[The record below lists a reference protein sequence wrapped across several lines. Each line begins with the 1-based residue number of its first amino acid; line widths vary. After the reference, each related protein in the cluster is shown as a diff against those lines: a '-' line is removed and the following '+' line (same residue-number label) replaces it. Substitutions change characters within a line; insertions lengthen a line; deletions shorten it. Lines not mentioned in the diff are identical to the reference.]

1 MKKRTCVSNLLRALT
16 LLAVAGLAAC
26 GQGEHGP
33 QPVQPVSKED
43 ALVRNEAPLVRPIS
57 LDRAG
62 EVVNLEFELPP
73 PTENAS
79 SRLLVGIRVVAPDAP
94 TGIKRSDEII
104 RAQLSAR
111 VRLLRVE
118 ETSITQVALFRNTPD
133 LQNRIAVGDDGL
145 VPGVTSS
152 DVERTQLE
160 GVGLADASRFYDGL
174 LLAGAEDAKPGYYRL
189 SVELQQ
195 DHPQLGSEPVELL
208 IAYMGKGK

>member
-16 LLAVAGLAAC
+16 LLAVAGVAAC
-26 GQGEHGP
+26 GQGEQGP

-79 SRLLVGIRVVAPDAP
+79 STLLVGIRVVTPDAP

-118 ETSITQVALFRNTPD
+118 ETSITQVALFRNSPD
-133 LQNRIAVGDDGL
+133 LQNRIVVGDDGL

-160 GVGLADASRFYDGL
+160 GVGLVDASRSYDVL
-174 LLAGAEDAKPGYYRL
+174 LLAGAEDAKPGHYRL
-189 SVELQQ
+189 TVELQQ
-195 DHPQLGSEPVELL
+195 DHPQLGSQPAQLL
-208 IAYMGKGK
+208 LAYMGKGK